1 MWVQSSQR
9 YIKHCICILPCS
21 TCKRKKKNEKFAYSF
36 VGSLSHFEIA
46 FIQWY
51 SGIYWLIASC
61 LIPLPLSPPLS
72 LSLPFLQSLSSF
84 DSLCVPPPSPRYSC
98 TQYLHI
104 SRWGAVSLVAV
115 VVALEYSCLAS
126 QHNSE
131 IREPST
137 VPLNGKISP
146 HRLLYRMHSLLLS
159 FNPLSS
165 PALLTFPSSPLSSN
179 PLFPL
184 PSALPF
190 LQSSLCFSSSSSSP
204 VLSISL
210 NPLSTFIPL
219 SSPFLLS
226 SSRVLVLNT
235 PEPGHGSLGVPGLL
249 I

>member
-1 MWVQSSQR
+1 M
-9 YIKHCICILPCS
+9 
-21 TCKRKKKNEKFAYSF
+21 
-36 VGSLSHFEIA
+36 
-46 FIQWY
+46 
-51 SGIYWLIASC
+51 
-61 LIPLPLSPPLS
+61 
-72 LSLPFLQSLSSF
+72 
-84 DSLCVPPPSPRYSC
+84 
-98 TQYLHI
+98 
-104 SRWGAVSLVAV
+104 AV

-165 PALLTFPSSPLSSN
+165 YISLLSSFLQPTFSSFLPLSPSAILSLSSSPKPLLTLIPPAPPLPSSPL
-179 PLFPL
+179 
-184 PSALPF
+184 
-190 LQSSLCFSSSSSSP
+190 
-204 VLSISL
+204 
-210 NPLSTFIPL
+210 LSTLF
-219 SSPFLLS
+219 SFLLS